1 MFLIILA
8 AVGFFV
14 GFRLEMTRGGYVTMA
29 LTSAAFFTG
38 EIVHVLS
45 TANRAA
51 LTMLPMV
58 IGLILVAFML
68 VGASVRLVVRRASK
82 PT

>member
-1 MFLIILA
+1 MFLIIF
-8 AVGFFV
+8 AVIGFFV

-29 LTSAAFFTG
+29 LTSVGFFAG
-38 EIVHVLS
+38 EIVHVLT

-58 IGLILVAFML
+58 IGLILVVFML
-68 VGASVRLVVRRASK
+68 VGASVRLVVRRVSK

>member
-1 MFLIILA
+1 MFLIIFA

-14 GFRLEMTRGGYVTMA
+14 GFRLETTRGGYVAMA
-29 LTSAAFFTG
+29 LTSVAFFAG
-38 EIVHVLS
+38 EIIHVLT

-58 IGLILVAFML
+58 IGLILVVCML
-68 VGASVRLVVRRASK
+68 VGASVRLVIRHVSK
-82 PT
+82 A

>member
-1 MFLIILA
+1 MFLIIFA

-29 LTSAAFFTG
+29 LTSVAFFAG
-38 EIVHVLS
+38 EIVHVL
-45 TANRAA
+45 TTTNRAA
-51 LTMLPMV
+51 LTMLPLV

-68 VGASVRLVVRRASK
+68 VGASIRLVVRRVSK
-82 PT
+82 AT